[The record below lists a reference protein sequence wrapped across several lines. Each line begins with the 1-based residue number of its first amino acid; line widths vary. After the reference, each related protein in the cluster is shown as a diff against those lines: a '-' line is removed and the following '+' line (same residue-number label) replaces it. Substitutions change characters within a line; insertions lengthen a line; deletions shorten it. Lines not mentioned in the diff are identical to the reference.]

1 MEAGAAVAELL
12 VLFDVKIGSSFRNSG
27 ELISSRMDP
36 PRISLSPR
44 SCMSGMSSGG
54 GGGLF
59 PCQGITS
66 AAKAEGRRGKSFGR
80 IVRPSVDPC
89 ITEAETVD
97 KLEFEVCG
105 INTGDAG
112 VKVDLTTANSSE
124 NKSYK
129 IPHNY
134 HKKVPLFF

>member
-80 IVRPSVDPC
+80 IVRPSIDPC

-134 HKKVPLFF
+134 HIVRK

>member
-12 VLFDVKIGSSFRNSG
+12 ALFDVNIGSSFRNSG

-36 PRISLSPR
+36 PRISWSPR

-59 PCQGITS
+59 SCQGITS
-66 AAKAEGRRGKSFGR
+66 AVKAEGRSGNSFGR
-80 IVRPSVDPC
+80 RVRPSVDPC
-89 ITEAETVD
+89 ITEAETID

-124 NKSYK
+124 NKSFWYNLT
-129 IPHNY
+129 I
-134 HKKVPLFF
+134 V